1 MDSLVNQP
9 LVVSYL
15 YKRILVVLVPLILV
29 LGVAGYIGS
38 IAIPTAHAATTGFPG
53 LVCLNDPSVASVTT
67 PCQNGGTVPTPF
79 VFNAPFPPSPETAP
93 EQIRV
98 GVYLQNS
105 TGTDGFTVIL
115 TANFGILHPAGVD
128 LSNTLLLGTPVV
140 LAECLSGNII
150 QGSACSGADN
160 VTTLELSAT
169 SELGKPTTV
178 TPTTGLLFTAIY
190 NVTGATPAGGIP
202 ISFQTSA
209 AFCGATSVPGNVCV
223 TIANGNP
230 VNDAENIQTGT
241 MFNNNACISEC
252 SWINTVGNVTSV
264 PILNQGTTSGN
275 HVQLTATAPNTLPV
289 LGTSYINFSTV
300 IISPQGCPGPTCPF
314 SVLINGAPAF
324 QCATFTTVAPIQCM
338 ATVTFGTTAAG
349 TYSATIFGLYRG
361 DNCQGTGAC
370 TTTYTL
376 FTVVSYQITV
386 RGIIWSIN
394 GAGATSSPFNNY
406 YKKGA
411 SSLVNTFTS
420 GGGYSGTVTLT
431 QSVCSVGTTGVV
443 CPLPL
448 PPAFA
453 VGPGQTVTKLINFT
467 STAFGRFLYRDS
479 MAATGLPA
487 VTATTDN
494 IFVSGFSMASNTTS
508 ITFNSGGSAGVLV
521 TVNGLGA
528 PTFQF
533 QGAVSIGAT
542 GNSTSA
548 STGVK
553 VTCNP
558 TTVQIVS
565 PTLTATSTCSLSSSF
580 PTTHD
585 FAVNINGTGGT
596 NNLITN
602 TTSTIT
608 VHVVGTVTP
617 GFSLS
622 ATNSNFNVGASG
634 STSVTV
640 TSLNGFSGTVSITGA
655 STPSGVT
662 VTPCSATVASGGTAT
677 ATCALSSSTS
687 GVYSVALSGS
697 GGGVSNSTA
706 ITVHVGDFTVS
717 AASNDVSFNTGASI
731 TDNVNLASTQ
741 NWAGTVNVA
750 GSVAGLT
757 VSCTSAS
764 LTANGTGASTCTISS
779 STPGVYSL
787 TLTASAATGFGTAS
801 HSVTIT
807 VHVGDFTA
815 TAASSNV
822 SLNTGASITD
832 NVNLASTQNW
842 PGTVNVAGTGTGLT
856 ISCTSATLTANGTAA
871 STCTISSSSPGVHSA
886 TLIASAATGFG
897 TASHSVTITV
907 HVGDFTISA
916 SPQSGNAGA
925 SLTSTITLT
934 STQNW
939 AGTVNLIDSVPSG
952 LSCGALSA
960 TSVTLTANST
970 SSTTTL
976 TCTSTTTGSFTVVV
990 TGAAAT
996 GFGTASHNANAVF
1009 TFGVPAGFSLSATNS
1024 NFNVGAAGS
1033 TSVTATS
1040 LHGFSGIVS
1049 ITGSSSPTGVTFTPC
1064 SVTLTSG
1071 GTQTVACALSSSS
1084 AGVYRVAITGSGGS
1098 PTVTNSTS
1106 ITVHVGDFTAAAA
1119 SSNVSFNTGA
1129 STTDNVNLASVQNF
1143 AGTVNVAGS
1152 VAGLT
1157 VSCTS
1162 ATLTAN
1168 GTAASTC
1175 TISSSAPGV
1184 YSLTLTASAATG
1196 FGTASHTVTIT
1207 VHVGD
1212 FTISASPQS
1221 GNAGASLTSTI
1232 TLTSTQNWAGTVNL
1246 SDSVPTGLSCGA
1258 LSATSVTLT
1267 ANSTSSTTTL
1277 TCTSSTVGSFTVV
1290 VTGAAA
1296 TGFCTASQNANAV
1309 FTFD

>member
-169 SELGKPTTV
+169 SELGKPNTV

-264 PILNQGTTSGN
+264 PNLNQGTTSGN

-508 ITFNSGGSAGVLV
+508 ITFNSGGGAGVLV

-640 TSLNGFSGTVSITGA
+640 TSLNGFSGTVSITGS

-677 ATCALSSSTS
+677 ATCALSSTTS

-697 GGGVSNSTA
+697 GGGVNNSTA

-717 AASNDVSFNTGASI
+717 AASNDVSFNTGSST
-731 TDNVNLASTQ
+731 TDVLTLPRPQ
-741 NWAGTVNVA
+741 NFAGTVNVA
-750 GSVAGLT
+750 GVGSGLTITCTSATLAANGTATSTCTVSSSTPGIYSLTVTATAATATASHSVTIIVHVGDFTVSAASNNVSFNTGSSATDVLTLTSTQNFAGTVNVAGVGTGLTITCTSATLAANGTATSTCTISSSSPGLHSATLTATAVTGTASHSLTITVHVGDFTGSATSSDISFNTGASTTDALTLTSTQNFAGTVNVAGTLSGLT
-757 VSCTSAS
+757 VTCTSAT
-764 LTANGTGASTCTISS
+764 LAANGTATSTCTISS
-779 STPGVYSL
+779 STPGIYSL
-787 TLTASAATGFGTAS
+787 TVTATAATGTAS
-801 HSVTIT
+801 HSVTI
-807 VHVGDFTA
+807 
-815 TAASSNV
+815 
-822 SLNTGASITD
+822 I
-832 NVNLASTQNW
+832 
-842 PGTVNVAGTGTGLT
+842 
-856 ISCTSATLTANGTAA
+856 
-871 STCTISSSSPGVHSA
+871 
-886 TLIASAATGFG
+886 
-897 TASHSVTITV
+897 VT
-907 HVGDFTISA
+907 
-916 SPQSGNAGA
+916 
-925 SLTSTITLT
+925 
-934 STQNW
+934 
-939 AGTVNLIDSVPSG
+939 
-952 LSCGALSA
+952 
-960 TSVTLTANST
+960 
-970 SSTTTL
+970 
-976 TCTSTTTGSFTVVV
+976 
-990 TGAAAT
+990 
-996 GFGTASHNANAVF
+996 
-1009 TFGVPAGFSLSATNS
+1009 
-1024 NFNVGAAGS
+1024 
-1033 TSVTATS
+1033 
-1040 LHGFSGIVS
+1040 
-1049 ITGSSSPTGVTFTPC
+1049 
-1064 SVTLTSG
+1064 
-1071 GTQTVACALSSSS
+1071 
-1084 AGVYRVAITGSGGS
+1084 
-1098 PTVTNSTS
+1098 
-1106 ITVHVGDFTAAAA
+1106 
-1119 SSNVSFNTGA
+1119 
-1129 STTDNVNLASVQNF
+1129 
-1143 AGTVNVAGS
+1143 
-1152 VAGLT
+1152 
-1157 VSCTS
+1157 
-1162 ATLTAN
+1162 
-1168 GTAASTC
+1168 
-1175 TISSSAPGV
+1175 
-1184 YSLTLTASAATG
+1184 
-1196 FGTASHTVTIT
+1196 
-1207 VHVGD
+1207 
-1212 FTISASPQS
+1212 
-1221 GNAGASLTSTI
+1221 
-1232 TLTSTQNWAGTVNL
+1232 
-1246 SDSVPTGLSCGA
+1246 
-1258 LSATSVTLT
+1258 
-1267 ANSTSSTTTL
+1267 
-1277 TCTSSTVGSFTVV
+1277 
-1290 VTGAAA
+1290 
-1296 TGFCTASQNANAV
+1296 
-1309 FTFD
+1309 

>member
-15 YKRILVVLVPLILV
+15 YRRILVVLVPLILV

-38 IAIPTAHAATTGFPG
+38 IAIPTAHAPTTGFPG

-169 SELGKPTTV
+169 SELGKPNTV

-275 HVQLTATAPNTLPV
+275 HVLLTATAPNTLPV

-314 SVLINGAPAF
+314 SVLINGGPAF
-324 QCATFTTVAPIQCM
+324 QCAAFTAVAPIQCT

-453 VGPGQTVTKLINFT
+453 VGAGQTVTKLINFT

-508 ITFNSGGSAGVLV
+508 ITFNSGGGAGVLV

-528 PTFQF
+528 STFQF

-548 STGVK
+548 ATGVK
-553 VTCNP
+553 VSCNP
-558 TTVQIVS
+558 TSVQILPPS
-565 PTLTATSTCSLSSSF
+565 LTAASTCTLSSNV
-580 PTTHD
+580 PTTQN

-640 TSLNGFSGTVSITGA
+640 TSLNGFSGTVSITGS

-677 ATCALSSSTS
+677 AACSLSSSIG
-687 GVYSVALSGS
+687 GVYAVTLNGS
-697 GGGVSNSTA
+697 GGSPALTNSTI

-717 AASNDVSFNTGASI
+717 AASSDISFNTGAST
-731 TDNVNLASTQ
+731 TDVLTLTSTQ
-741 NWAGTVNVA
+741 NFAGTVNVA
-750 GSVAGLT
+750 GVGSGLTITCTSATLAANGTATSTCTISSSSPGLHSATLTATAVTGTASHSLTITVHVGDFTVSAASSDISFNTGASTTDALTLTSTQNFAGTVNVVGTLSGLT
-757 VSCTSAS
+757 VTCTSAT
-764 LTANGTGASTCTISS
+764 LAANGTATSTCTISS
-779 STPGVYSL
+779 STPGIYSL
-787 TLTASAATGFGTAS
+787 TVTATAVTGTAS
-801 HSVTIT
+801 HSVTII
-807 VHVGDFTA
+807 VHVGDFTVS
-815 TAASSNV
+815 AASNNV
-822 SLNTGASITD
+822 SFNTGSSTTD
-832 NVNLASTQNW
+832 ALTLTSTQNF
-842 PGTVNVAGTGTGLT
+842 AG
-856 ISCTSATLTANGTAA
+856 AANGTAT
-871 STCTISSSSPGVHSA
+871 STCTISSSTPGIYSLTVTA
-886 TLIASAATGFG
+886 TAATG
-897 TASHSVTITV
+897 TASHSVTIIV
-907 HVGDFTISA
+907 HVGDFT
-916 SPQSGNAGA
+916 
-925 SLTSTITLT
+925 
-934 STQNW
+934 
-939 AGTVNLIDSVPSG
+939 
-952 LSCGALSA
+952 
-960 TSVTLTANST
+960 
-970 SSTTTL
+970 
-976 TCTSTTTGSFTVVV
+976 
-990 TGAAAT
+990 
-996 GFGTASHNANAVF
+996 
-1009 TFGVPAGFSLSATNS
+1009 
-1024 NFNVGAAGS
+1024 
-1033 TSVTATS
+1033 
-1040 LHGFSGIVS
+1040 VS
-1049 ITGSSSPTGVTFTPC
+1049 
-1064 SVTLTSG
+1064 
-1071 GTQTVACALSSSS
+1071 
-1084 AGVYRVAITGSGGS
+1084 
-1098 PTVTNSTS
+1098 
-1106 ITVHVGDFTAAAA
+1106 AA
-1119 SSNVSFNTGA
+1119 SNNVSFNTGS
-1129 STTDNVNLASVQNF
+1129 STTDALTLTSTQNF
-1143 AGTVNVAGS
+1143 AGTVNVAGVGS
-1152 VAGLT
+1152 GLT
-1157 VSCTS
+1157 ITCTS
-1162 ATLTAN
+1162 ATLAAN
-1168 GTAASTC
+1168 GTATSTC
-1175 TISSSAPGV
+1175 TISS
-1184 YSLTLTASAATG
+1184 
-1196 FGTASHTVTIT
+1196 
-1207 VHVGD
+1207 
-1212 FTISASPQS
+1212 
-1221 GNAGASLTSTI
+1221 
-1232 TLTSTQNWAGTVNL
+1232 
-1246 SDSVPTGLSCGA
+1246 
-1258 LSATSVTLT
+1258 
-1267 ANSTSSTTTL
+1267 
-1277 TCTSSTVGSFTVV
+1277 
-1290 VTGAAA
+1290 
-1296 TGFCTASQNANAV
+1296 
-1309 FTFD
+1309 

>member
-1 MDSLVNQP
+1 MCTFRLNKRLVILTIP
-9 LVVSYL
+9 LLLIVA
-15 YKRILVVLVPLILV
+15 VL
-29 LGVAGYIGS
+29 AGIS
-38 IAIPTAHAATTGFPG
+38 TSPTAHAATTGFPG

-169 SELGKPTTV
+169 SELGKPNTV

-508 ITFNSGGSAGVLV
+508 ITFNSGGGAGVLV

-640 TSLNGFSGTVSITGA
+640 TSLNGFSGTVSITGS

-717 AASNDVSFNTGASI
+717 AASNDVSFNTGSST
-731 TDNVNLASTQ
+731 TDVLTLTSTQ
-741 NWAGTVNVA
+741 NFAGSVNVAGTLSGLTITCSSATLAANGTATSTCTVSSSTPGLHSATITATAATGTASHSVTIIVHVGDFTVSAASSNISFNTGASTTDALTLTSTQNFAGTVNVA
-750 GSVAGLT
+750 GTLSGLT
-757 VSCTSAS
+757 VTCTSAT
-764 LTANGTGASTCTISS
+764 LAANGTATSTCTISS
-779 STPGVYSL
+779 STPGIYSL
-787 TLTASAATGFGTAS
+787 TVTATAATGTASHAVIIIVHVGDFTVSPASNSVSFNTGSSTTDALTLTSTQNFAGTVNVAGVGSGLTITCTSATLAANGTATSTCTVSSSTPGLHSATITATAATGTAS

-807 VHVGDFTA
+807 VHVGDF
-815 TAASSNV
+815 S
-822 SLNTGASITD
+822 
-832 NVNLASTQNW
+832 
-842 PGTVNVAGTGTGLT
+842 
-856 ISCTSATLTANGTAA
+856 
-871 STCTISSSSPGVHSA
+871 
-886 TLIASAATGFG
+886 
-897 TASHSVTITV
+897 
-907 HVGDFTISA
+907 ISA
-916 SPQSGNAGA
+916 SPQSGNVGA

-939 AGTVNLIDSVPSG
+939 AGTVNLSDVVPSG

-976 TCTSTTTGSFTVVV
+976 TCTSSTAGQFTVVV
-990 TGAAAT
+990 TGT
-996 GFGTASHNANAVF
+996 
-1009 TFGVPAGFSLSATNS
+1009 
-1024 NFNVGAAGS
+1024 
-1033 TSVTATS
+1033 
-1040 LHGFSGIVS
+1040 
-1049 ITGSSSPTGVTFTPC
+1049 
-1064 SVTLTSG
+1064 
-1071 GTQTVACALSSSS
+1071 
-1084 AGVYRVAITGSGGS
+1084 
-1098 PTVTNSTS
+1098 
-1106 ITVHVGDFTAAAA
+1106 
-1119 SSNVSFNTGA
+1119 
-1129 STTDNVNLASVQNF
+1129 
-1143 AGTVNVAGS
+1143 
-1152 VAGLT
+1152 
-1157 VSCTS
+1157 
-1162 ATLTAN
+1162 
-1168 GTAASTC
+1168 
-1175 TISSSAPGV
+1175 
-1184 YSLTLTASAATG
+1184 
-1196 FGTASHTVTIT
+1196 
-1207 VHVGD
+1207 
-1212 FTISASPQS
+1212 
-1221 GNAGASLTSTI
+1221 
-1232 TLTSTQNWAGTVNL
+1232 
-1246 SDSVPTGLSCGA
+1246 
-1258 LSATSVTLT
+1258 
-1267 ANSTSSTTTL
+1267 
-1277 TCTSSTVGSFTVV
+1277 
-1290 VTGAAA
+1290 AA
-1296 TGFCTASQNANAV
+1296 TGFCTASHPANAV
-1309 FTFD
+1309 FTFVTPSGFSLSATGSSFNSGATGSTTITVTSLHGFSGTVSFTGSACPSGVAVFAFPRVTFSLGGT

>member
-53 LVCLNDPSVASVTT
+53 LVCLNDASVASPTT
-67 PCQNGGTVPTPF
+67 PCQNSGTNPTPF

-115 TANFGILHPAGVD
+115 TANFNILHPAGVD

-169 SELGKPTTV
+169 SELGKPNTV

-241 MFNNNACISEC
+241 MFNNNACISNC
-252 SWINTVGNVTSV
+252 SWFNTVGNVTSV
-264 PILNQGTTSGN
+264 PVLNQGATSGN
-275 HVQLTATAPNTLPV
+275 HVLLTATAPNGLPV
-289 LGTSYINFSTV
+289 LGTSYVNFSTV
-300 IISPQGCPGPTCPF
+300 IISSQGCPGPTCPF

-324 QCATFTTVAPIQCM
+324 QCATFTTVAPIQCT
-338 ATVTFGTTAAG
+338 ATVTFSTLTAG

-361 DNCQGTGAC
+361 DDCQGTGGC
-370 TTTYTL
+370 TTTYTI

-386 RGIIWSIN
+386 RGIVWSIN

-453 VGPGQTVTKLINFT
+453 VGAGQTVTKLINFT

-494 IFVSGFSMASNTTS
+494 IFVSGFSMASNTTAVS
-508 ITFNSGGSAGVLV
+508 FNSGGSAGVLV

-640 TSLNGFSGTVSITGA
+640 TSLNGFSGTVSITGS

-717 AASNDVSFNTGASI
+717 AASNDVSFNTGSST
-731 TDNVNLASTQ
+731 TDVLTLTSTQ
-741 NWAGTVNVA
+741 NFAGSVNVA
-750 GSVAGLT
+750 GTLSGLT
-757 VSCTSAS
+757 ITCSSAT
-764 LTANGTGASTCTISS
+764 LAANGTATSTCTISS
-779 STPGVYSL
+779 STPGIYSL
-787 TLTASAATGFGTAS
+787 TVTATAATGTAS
-801 HSVTIT
+801 HSVTII
-807 VHVGDFTA
+807 VHVGDFTVS
-815 TAASSNV
+815 AASSNI
-822 SLNTGASITD
+822 SFNTGASTTD
-832 NVNLASTQNW
+832 ALTLTSTQNFA
-842 PGTVNVAGTGTGLT
+842 GTVNVAGTLSGLT
-856 ISCTSATLTANGTAA
+856 VTCTSATLAANGTAT
-871 STCTISSSSPGVHSA
+871 STCTISSSTPGIYSLTVTA
-886 TLIASAATGFG
+886 TAATG
-897 TASHSVTITV
+897 TASHSVTIIV
-907 HVGDFTISA
+907 HVGDFSISA

-925 SLTSTITLT
+925 SLTSTVTLT

-939 AGTVNLIDSVPSG
+939 AGTINLSDTVPSG

-976 TCTSTTTGSFTVVV
+976 TCTSPTSGTFTVVV
-990 TGAAAT
+990 TGTAAT
-996 GFGTASHNANAVF
+996 GFGTASHSANALF
-1009 TFGVPAGFSLSATNS
+1009 TFGVPAGFSLTATNS
-1024 NFNVGAAGS
+1024 NFNVGASGS
-1033 TSVTATS
+1033 TTVTVTS
-1040 LHGFSGIVS
+1040 LHGFSGTVS
-1049 ITGSSSPTGVTFTPC
+1049 ITGASTPAGVTVTPC
-1064 SVTLTSG
+1064 SASVVSG
-1071 GTQTVACALSSSS
+1071 GTATASCALSSS
-1084 AGVYRVAITGSGGS
+1084 AGGVYSVALTGSGGS
-1098 PTVTNSTS
+1098 PTVTNSTV
-1106 ITVHVGDFTAAAA
+1106 ITVHVGDFTVSAA
-1119 SSNVSFNTGA
+1119 SSNISFNTGA
-1129 STTDNVNLASVQNF
+1129 STTDALTLTSTQNF
-1143 AGTVNVAGS
+1143 AGGVNVAGTLS
-1152 VAGLT
+1152 GLT
-1157 VSCTS
+1157 VTCTS
-1162 ATLTAN
+1162 ATLAAN
-1168 GTAASTC
+1168 GTATSTC
-1175 TISSSAPGV
+1175 TISSS
-1184 YSLTLTASAATG
+1184 
-1196 FGTASHTVTIT
+1196 
-1207 VHVGD
+1207 
-1212 FTISASPQS
+1212 
-1221 GNAGASLTSTI
+1221 TS
-1232 TLTSTQNWAGTVNL
+1232 
-1246 SDSVPTGLSCGA
+1246 
-1258 LSATSVTLT
+1258 
-1267 ANSTSSTTTL
+1267 
-1277 TCTSSTVGSFTVV
+1277 
-1290 VTGAAA
+1290 
-1296 TGFCTASQNANAV
+1296 
-1309 FTFD
+1309 